1 MFVKPYFFRLSHAMT
16 NLHGNKIT
24 QALLPV
30 MNVQYVQQESNRV
43 VIRMNNGEQYSAHVR
58 DVTLNDIVQSI
69 CTVEELQHSSPT
81 EAG

>member
-24 QALLPV
+24 QLLIPV

-43 VIRMNNGEQYSAHVR
+43 VIRMNNGEQYLANVR
-58 DVTLNDIVQSI
+58 DVSLNDIAQSI
-69 CTVEELQHSSPT
+69 CTVEELQYNPPT